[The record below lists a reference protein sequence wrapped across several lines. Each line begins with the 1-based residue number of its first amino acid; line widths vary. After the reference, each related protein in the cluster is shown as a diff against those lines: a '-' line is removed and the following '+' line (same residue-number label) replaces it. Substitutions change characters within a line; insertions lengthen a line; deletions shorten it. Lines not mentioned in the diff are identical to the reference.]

1 MTRRPR
7 VLIADDH
14 AATRA
19 GVRMALER
27 GGCDVCAE
35 ASNAGDAVRAALRER
50 PDVCVVDLD
59 MPGDGLRAVAGITG
73 HLPETPV
80 LVLTVS
86 SRTDDLFGAIRAGA
100 AGYLLK
106 DMDPARLAVAVH
118 DALAGEATLPGALT
132 THLIEEFR
140 HRSGAGRTLMLDQS
154 HRVTLTQREWDVL
167 DLLQEGRSTAEIA
180 GRLFLSQVTVRRHIS
195 TLLHKLGVTTREEAL
210 RVAAQN
216 NPGRFRRSST

>member
-1 MTRRPR
+1 MTGRPR

-59 MPGDGLRAVAGITG
+59 MPGDGLRAMAGISG
-73 HLPETPV
+73 HLPDTPV

-86 SRTDDLFGAIRAGA
+86 SRTDDMFDALRAGA
-100 AGYLLK
+100 SGYLLK
-106 DMDPARLAVAVH
+106 DMDPIGLATAVHAAVA
-118 DALAGEATLPGALT
+118 GESTIPGALAAR
-132 THLIEEFR
+132 LIDEFR
-140 HRSGAGRTLMLDQS
+140 HRPAGHTLTLDQNR
-154 HRVTLTQREWDVL
+154 RVKLTQREWDVL
-167 DLLQEGRSTAEIA
+167 ELLDEGRSTAEMA
-180 GRLFLSQVTVRRHIS
+180 SQLFLSQVTVRRHVS
-195 TLLHKLGVTTREEAL
+195 SLLHKLGVDSREEARRVL
-210 RVAAQN
+210 REN
-216 NPGRFRRSST
+216 GRSPTRRSTD